1 VLDAVGAEF
10 RTRSDANSTEES
22 DLPAGY
28 VTVRCES
35 SQSILEVPTRN
46 YRILRHQSLSIDQR
60 IIWPS
65 TPGKHSDYTEEPRR
79 KFKIAIKYLV
89 KTTMI
94 SSRIQAPRDILTT
107 FLSPVASPM
116 DISAWSSIR
125 SRLFK
130 PLPHFKECSNCHHT
144 EKKLPNQLRREV
156 LFPGSQRF
164 DAGCLQLKSQN

>member
-1 VLDAVGAEF
+1 VGAEF

-22 DLPAGY
+22 DLPAGCY
-28 VTVRCES
+28 RRCGS
-35 SQSILEVPTRN
+35 SQSILDVPTRN

-65 TPGKHSDYTEEPRR
+65 TPGKHSDYTEEPGR
-79 KFKIAIKYLV
+79 KFKIAITYLV

-94 SSRIQAPRDILTT
+94 SSRIQTPRDILTT

-144 EKKLPNQLRREV
+144 EKSCRI
-156 LFPGSQRF
+156 S
-164 DAGCLQLKSQN
+164 